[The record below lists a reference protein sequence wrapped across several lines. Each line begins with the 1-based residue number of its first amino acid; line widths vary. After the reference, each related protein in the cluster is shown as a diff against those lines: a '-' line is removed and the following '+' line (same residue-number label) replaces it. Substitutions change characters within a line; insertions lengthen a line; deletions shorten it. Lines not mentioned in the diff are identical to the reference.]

1 MSRARLAALA
11 VAAMAPVLLS
21 GQQPPADQWP
31 GYGHDNLNQNYS
43 PLTQI
48 TPANVSRLTRA
59 WTYRY
64 GAGNSELGDMGLDYR
79 FEGTPL
85 HIGGV
90 LYISTPSSTR
100 VPDLPATI
108 TALEPETGKVIWKYD
123 SPRNIHG
130 RGLAYWKGDGAIG
143 PRFFYGTRGGYLE
156 ALDVK
161 SGKPAI
167 EFGEGGKVD
176 AYIGVASAAVGES
189 RRSTWTIPNPV
200 SIWKNLVITGAR
212 PGEVG
217 PPGPRGDI
225 RAWDA
230 RTGKLV
236 WTVHTVP
243 TPGEANFDSWERYNW
258 RDRSGAN
265 VWSTMAIDDARGILY
280 APLGDINGRTAGRNL
295 YANTLMAIDLNTGQI
310 KWFHQLTVQDQWDYD
325 LPTPPV
331 LLDVRAN
338 GKVIAAVAQATKQ
351 GLLFIFDR
359 VTGEPVFGIEERKT
373 PRSDDPGETA
383 WPTQPFPVK
392 PPAISRVAM
401 TRDEIA
407 KLTPEMEQFCTAF
420 WDTNK
425 MQNNGP
431 YTRPRTDA
439 ATIVFPGT
447 LGGANWGGPSHDP
460 RSGLFFVNVMN
471 VGNYRPAGPLANNVF
486 GGGPPP
492 GARPGGAP
500 AAGPGGASAGGAA
513 AGAGPGA
520 GGPPPSGVRQPRGFS
535 FALDANTTLPCSAP
549 PWGELVAV
557 DVNKGDIVW
566 RVPLGIT
573 EALGEKGLNTGTRN
587 LGGSIATASG
597 LVFIG
602 ATNDRR
608 FRAFDAKTGKELFT
622 AQLAAS
628 AHSTP
633 VTYMGKD
640 GKQYVVVPA
649 AGGTAV
655 GSRWMSDE
663 LIAFAL
669 P

>member
-1 MSRARLAALA
+1 MSRARLAGLLLLA
-11 VAAMAPVLLS
+11 APVFLS

-31 GYGHDNLNQNYS
+31 GYGQTNANQNFS

-48 TPANVSRLTRA
+48 TPVNVGTLQRA
-59 WTYRY
+59 WTFHY
-64 GAGNSELGDMGLDYR
+64 GAGRSELGDMGLDYR
-79 FEGTPL
+79 FEVTPL

-90 LYISTPSSTR
+90 LYISTPSSPR
-100 VPDLPATI
+100 VPDLASTI
-108 TALEPETGKVIWKYD
+108 TALEPENGKVLWKYD

-130 RGLAYWKGDGAIG
+130 RGLAYWKGDGTTG
-143 PRFFYGTRGGYLE
+143 PRFFFGTRGGYLE
-156 ALDVK
+156 ALDVR
-161 SGKPAI
+161 SGKPAVG
-167 EFGEGGKVD
+167 FGEDGKVD
-176 AYIGVASAAVGES
+176 AYAGVASAKVGES
-189 RRSTWTIPNPV
+189 RRATWTLPNPV
-200 SIWKNLVITGAR
+200 SIYKNLIVTGSR

-243 TPGEANFDSWERYNW
+243 TPGEPGFDTWERYNW
-258 RDRSGAN
+258 QDRSGAN
-265 VWSTMAIDDARGILY
+265 VWSTMAIDEERGLLF

-295 YANTLMAIDLNTGQI
+295 YASTLMAIDLNTGQM

-331 LLDVRAN
+331 LLDVRTG
-338 GKVIAAVAQATKQ
+338 GKVIPAVAQSTKQ

-359 VTGEPVFGIEERKT
+359 VTGQPVFGIEDRPT

-392 PPAISRVAM
+392 PPPIARNSM

-407 KLTPEMEQFCTAF
+407 KITPEMEKFCTEF

-425 MQNNGP
+425 VQNFGP
-431 YTRPRTDA
+431 YTRPRTDTG
-439 ATIVFPGT
+439 TIIFPGT
-447 LGGANWGGPSHDP
+447 LGGSNWGGPSFNP
-460 RSGLFFVNVMN
+460 QLGLFFVNVMN

-486 GGGPPP
+486 GGGPPRPVGPPAGGP
-492 GARPGGAP
+492 GAGAAPGAAPAQAAPGGAP
-500 AAGPGGASAGGAA
+500 A
-513 AGAGPGA
+513 
-520 GGPPPSGVRQPRGFS
+520 GPPATGVRPPRGFA
-535 FALDANTTLPCSAP
+535 FALDAQTSLPCSAP
-549 PWGELVAV
+549 PWGEMVAV
-557 DVNKGDIVW
+557 NVNSGEIAW

-573 EALGEKGLNTGTRN
+573 EALGDKGLTTGTRN

-608 FRAFDAKTGKELFT
+608 FRAFDARSGKVLFT
-622 AQLAAS
+622 AELDAS
-628 AHSTP
+628 GHSTP
-633 VTYMGKD
+633 ISYLGKD
-640 GKQYVVVPA
+640 GKQYVVIA
-649 AGGTAV
+649 GAGGTAV
-655 GSRWMSDE
+655 GSRRMSDE
-663 LIAFAL
+663 LVAFAL